1 MGGDWWGLRW
11 CHLQGGQRG
20 STPLLS
26 TQLCLA
32 RPSPKAPRRARAAIP
47 IRLCNLPDAFVS
59 TTRLRRPPVR
69 LHRGAHSP
77 GAGKPAGP
85 AVRTSPGIADT
96 VWSCGIRI
104 GFFVVGAEEKS
115 PSLRRTAE
123 DGLFPGLARLL
134 SARAASSFLLG
145 LISAA
150 AAAAAATTLGA
161 ARARAAPAGGPRR
174 VRDRRRP
181 RLIHS
186 FRPQTFVLLVV
197 LDTGSMI
204 FCHYVHL

>member
-1 MGGDWWGLRW
+1 MRW
-11 CHLQGGQRG
+11 CHPQGGQRG

-59 TTRLRRPPVR
+59 TTRLRAPPVR

-77 GAGKPAGP
+77 GAGKPAAQQSGP
-85 AVRTSPGIADT
+85 AVASP
-96 VWSCGIRI
+96 IRF
-104 GFFVVGAEEKS
+104 GHAGYVSAFLWVGAAEKS
-115 PSLRRTAE
+115 PSLSRTAE

-134 SARAASSFLLG
+134 SALAASSFLLG
-145 LISAA
+145 LVSAA

-161 ARARAAPAGGPRR
+161 ARALAAPAGGPRR

-186 FRPQTFVLLVV
+186 FLPQTFVLLVV

-204 FCHYVHL
+204 FCHCVLL

>member
-1 MGGDWWGLRW
+1 VATGGLRW
-11 CHLQGGQRG
+11 CDLQGGQRG

-77 GAGKPAGP
+77 GAGKPA
-85 AVRTSPGIADT
+85 AQLVRTSRGIADT

-104 GFFVVGAEEKS
+104 GFFVGGRRGEVT
-115 PSLRRTAE
+115 LVRRTAE
-123 DGLFPGLARLL
+123 DGLFPGLARLP
-134 SARAASSFLLG
+134 SALAASSFLLG
-145 LISAA
+145 LVSAA

-161 ARARAAPAGGPRR
+161 ARALAAPAGGPRR

-186 FRPQTFVLLVV
+186 FLPQTFV
-197 LDTGSMI
+197 
-204 FCHYVHL
+204 